1 MGLRFFTKLGPLKRI
16 VFRCWLGDARAKET
30 QFRDFLRP
38 GDRILDLGSG
48 PGSVCLLLR
57 SKGFAVTPV
66 DIQDAALDARVKP
79 LLYDGRRLPFTD
91 DAFDVAL
98 LLTVLHHAHDP
109 AAVLAEAG
117 RVARRVIVIEDVYRS
132 TAQMY
137 LTWWADSLLNLE
149 FRGHPHANRPD
160 GAWRRHFA
168 AHGWQLVHTR
178 SRRIAGLFQQQTYV
192 LDAARS
198 PATATAILSPAA
210 TAV

>member
-66 DIQDAALDARVKP
+66 DIQDVALDARVRP
-79 LLYDGRRLPFTD
+79 QLYDGRRLPFAD
-91 DAFDVAL
+91 DAFDVTL
-98 LLTVLHHAHDP
+98 LLTVLHHTHDP

-132 TAQMY
+132 PAQMR
-137 LTWWADSLLNLE
+137 LTWWADSLFNLE
-149 FRGHPHANRPD
+149 FRGHPHANRTD
-160 GAWRRHFA
+160 DAWRRHFA
-168 AHGWQLVHTR
+168 TQGWRLRHTQG
-178 SRRIAGLFQQQTYV
+178 RRIAGIFQQQTYV

-198 PATATAILSPAA
+198 RPAATTTWSPAA
-210 TAV
+210 TAG